1 MGALISTWLDFKF
14 PQIVVRLLPHPLMN
28 IPTLVAGT
36 SASGTTAAPKVCQFS
51 FSFTVA
57 YRPGVEVGDSNDQI
71 VKHRW
76 TKRVGIVQSISRHT
90 VLTGTRAFAC
100 WRRRAKLN
108 AYQGI
113 TDLIV
118 HSEHRHENQLFVR
131 EPVVQLH
138 DGRLHGFILRTQPG
152 KHSVGIIGSGQKL
165 RVRQHRLG
173 HRRELAAVEL
183 RRWLAVDNGNSKT
196 AVREIRAR
204 FAVNKELRR
213 NRAFLDD
220 CRFRADSYRAFN
232 RIRIPFD

>member
-90 VLTGTRAFAC
+90 VLTGNSC
-100 WRRRAKLN
+100 
-108 AYQGI
+108 
-113 TDLIV
+113 
-118 HSEHRHENQLFVR
+118 
-131 EPVVQLH
+131 
-138 DGRLHGFILRTQPG
+138 
-152 KHSVGIIGSGQKL
+152 GQKL

>member
-90 VLTGTRAFAC
+90 VLTGNSC
-100 WRRRAKLN
+100 L
-108 AYQGI
+108 
-113 TDLIV
+113 
-118 HSEHRHENQLFVR
+118 
-131 EPVVQLH
+131 
-138 DGRLHGFILRTQPG
+138 RL
-152 KHSVGIIGSGQKL
+152 V
-165 RVRQHRLG
+165 
-173 HRRELAAVEL
+173 A
-183 RRWLAVDNGNSKT
+183 
-196 AVREIRAR
+196 
-204 FAVNKELRR
+204 
-213 NRAFLDD
+213 
-220 CRFRADSYRAFN
+220 
-232 RIRIPFD
+232 